1 MGEPWVPHVE
11 RLRPRSARG
20 VSWEGPPAPYRIET
34 ERLVI
39 RCYEPRD
46 APLLKEA
53 IDSSL
58 EHLQPWM
65 PWALDEPQTLEQK
78 IELAE
83 FFGSSFDAGE
93 NFTYGIFAADEA
105 ELLGGT
111 GLHPR
116 VGPGGLEVGYWVRAS
131 ATRQGIVTESTAAL
145 TRAGFEVCETD
156 RIEIRIEPRNEA
168 RFGVP
173 RKLGFVEEATLRR
186 RLPGREGGPLRD
198 VTIFTL
204 FREDFDATIAPGIR
218 AFDAR
223 GEQLL

>member
-1 MGEPWVPHVE
+1 
-11 RLRPRSARG
+11 
-20 VSWEGPPAPYRIET
+20 VSWAGPPAPYRIET

-46 APLLKEA
+46 AALVKEA

-78 IELAE
+78 VELLE
-83 FFGSSFDAGE
+83 FFRSSFAAGE
-93 NFTYGIFAADEA
+93 NFTYGIFAADET
-105 ELLGGT
+105 ELIGGT

-116 VGPGGLEVGYWVRAS
+116 VGPGGLEIGYWVRAS

-145 TRAGFEVCETD
+145 TRVGLEVCGAD
-156 RIEIRIEPRNEA
+156 RIEIRIEPRNRA
-168 RFGVP
+168 SFGIP
-173 RKLGFVEEATLRR
+173 RKLGFLEEATLRR
-186 RLPGREGGPLRD
+186 RLPAPQGEPLRD
-198 VTIFTL
+198 VTIFTM
-204 FREDFDATIAPGIR
+204 FREDSHPSLAPGVR

-223 GEQLL
+223 GDRAL

>member
-1 MGEPWVPHVE
+1 
-11 RLRPRSARG
+11 
-20 VSWEGPPAPYRIET
+20 VSWAGRPAPYRIET
-34 ERLVI
+34 ERLVV

-78 IELAE
+78 IELVEA
-83 FFGSSFDAGE
+83 FRSSFHAGE
-93 NFTYGIFAADEA
+93 NFTYGIFDADGRA
-105 ELLGGT
+105 LLGGT

-116 VGPGGLEVGYWVRAS
+116 VGPGGLEIGYWVRAS
-131 ATRQGIVTESTAAL
+131 ATRRGIVTESTAAL
-145 TRAGFEVCETD
+145 TRVGIELCEAD

-168 RFGVP
+168 SFGVP

-198 VTIFTL
+198 VTIFTM
-204 FREDFDATIAPGIR
+204 FREDFDPSIAPGIR
-218 AFDAR
+218 AFEAR
-223 GEQLL
+223 GKRLL

>member
-1 MGEPWVPHVE
+1 
-11 RLRPRSARG
+11 
-20 VSWEGPPAPYRIET
+20 VSWEGSPAPYRIET
-34 ERLVI
+34 ERLVV
-39 RCYEPRD
+39 RCYESRD

-78 IELAE
+78 IELVE
-83 FFGSSFDAGE
+83 SFRSSFVAGE
-93 NFTYGIFAADEA
+93 NFTYGIFADDEA

-116 VGPGGLEVGYWVRAS
+116 VGPGGLEIGYWVRAS

-145 TRAGFEVCETD
+145 TRAAFEVCWVD

-168 RFGVP
+168 SFGVP
-173 RKLGFVEEATLRR
+173 RKLGFVKEATLRR

-198 VTIFTL
+198 VTIFTM
-204 FREDFDATIAPGIR
+204 FREDFDPAVAPGIR
-218 AFDAR
+218 AFDAQ
-223 GEQLL
+223 GEQVL